1 MVMNL
6 GKISSHFNKI
16 LGGLY
21 MVRLEKTNHVNFKE
35 MNFDQLFKQIS
46 PEEICDNVFTLV
58 GKVFPVITAG
68 KEDHYNSLTA
78 SGGGLGLLF
87 KKPTA
92 WCILRADRYTLE
104 MIQKEQ
110 TYTMSYFPSEFKEQ
124 VLFLG
129 SKSGRDSEKMK
140 EVELT
145 GVQTPSGDMS
155 FKEARLIIE
164 CKLTEITTPNPNDFY
179 SQEAKD
185 WINEAYKDANHYRK
199 YVFGEITH
207 VWVKK

>member
-1 MVMNL
+1 M
-6 GKISSHFNKI
+6 K
-16 LGGLY
+16 
-21 MVRLEKTNHVNFKE
+21 KTNHVNGKE

-68 KEDHYNSLTA
+68 KEDHYNSMTA
-78 SGGGLGLLF
+78 SGGGLGMLF
-87 KKPTA
+87 KKPTT

-124 VLFLG
+124 ILFLG

-145 GVQTPSGDMS
+145 SVQTPSGDMS

-164 CKLTEITTPNPNDFY
+164 CKLTELTTPNLNDFY

-185 WINEAYKDANHYRK
+185 YTNEAYKEANVYRK